1 MRATAEPI
9 RVEVEDL
16 VVGRELVELLARHGL
31 SGNARGRGG
40 RIEVVIV
47 SEREETERLFREVA
61 AALEGWLAEQGR
73 SSMVLRVGDRE
84 TVLA

>member
-31 SGNARGRGG
+31 TGNALDRGR
-40 RIEVVIV
+40 RVEVVIV
-47 SEREETERLFREVA
+47 SERDETEPLLREVA
-61 AALEGWLAEQGR
+61 AALEGWLPEQGR
-73 SSMVLRVGDRE
+73 SSIVLRVGDRE

>member
-16 VVGRELVELLARHGL
+16 VVGQELVELLARHGL
-31 SGNARGRGG
+31 IGNALDRGG
-40 RIEVVIV
+40 RVEVVIV
-47 SEREETERLFREVA
+47 SERDETERLLREVA

-73 SSMVLRVGDRE
+73 SSMLVCVGDRE